1 MKRYD
6 VLIVGGGPAGSTL
19 AWALRDAAL
28 SVAVLDKRDFPRD
41 KVCAGWVTPA
51 VMQELAVDLD
61 DYRREGRV
69 LQAIHGF
76 RVGLLGAPEVET
88 RYGDEPV
95 SYGIRRYEFDEYLLR
110 RAGECGAEL
119 LTGTAFKAMR
129 REGDHWIVNDELE
142 ARVVVGAGG
151 HFCPVAR
158 AMGAK
163 PGRSER
169 IVAAQEI
176 EFPMTPEQAAAC
188 PVDPAIPELFF
199 TPDLAGYGWIFR
211 KGDYLNIGLGRE
223 DNHQLSRHV
232 AEFVRHLKERG
243 RIPAAT
249 PEKFHGHAYL
259 LYPHAPRPL
268 VDDGRLLIGDAAG
281 LAYPQ
286 SGEGIRPA
294 VESALLAAR
303 TLRECAGDFSRAR
316 LEAYR
321 QRMEERFGRRQPA
334 PGLLERLPAGLKQAV
349 AARLL
354 RSPWFARNVV
364 MDRWFLHTH
373 QPPLA
378 ADTRPAA

>member
-6 VLIVGGGPAGSTL
+6 VVIVGGGPAGSTL
-19 AWALRDAAL
+19 AWSLRDADL

-51 VMQELAVDLD
+51 VIQELAVDLD

-88 RYGDEPV
+88 RYGEEPV

-110 RAGECGAEL
+110 RAGASGAEVH
-119 LTGTAFKAMR
+119 TGTPFRAMR
-129 REGDHWIVNDELE
+129 REGEHWILNEELE

-158 AMGAK
+158 AMGAR

-176 EFPMTPEQAAAC
+176 EFPMTPEQAATC
-188 PVDPAIPELFF
+188 PVDPAVPELFF
-199 TPDLAGYGWIFR
+199 TPDLAGYGWVFR

-223 DNHQLSRHV
+223 DNHQLSQHV
-232 AEFVRHLKERG
+232 AEFVQHLKAQG
-243 RIPAAT
+243 RIPGDT

-268 VDDGRLLIGDAAG
+268 VDDGCLLIGDAAG

-303 TLRECAGDFSRAR
+303 TLRECAGDFSRNR
-316 LEAYR
+316 LDTYREWLEA
-321 QRMEERFGRRQPA
+321 RFGRRQPA

-354 RSPWFARNVV
+354 RSAWFARNVV

-373 QPPLA
+373 QPPLEAGSRTA
-378 ADTRPAA
+378 A